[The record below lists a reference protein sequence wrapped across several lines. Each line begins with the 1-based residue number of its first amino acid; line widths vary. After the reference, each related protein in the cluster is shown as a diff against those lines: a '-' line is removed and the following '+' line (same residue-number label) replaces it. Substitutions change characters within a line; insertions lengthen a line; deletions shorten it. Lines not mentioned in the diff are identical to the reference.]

1 MAAAIVLADVATKEL
16 VEATF
21 AHGEYWPAFNVA
33 DIGITLGAA
42 ALILDAMFI
51 APRKGA
57 SQRAPR

>member
-1 MAAAIVLADVATKEL
+1 VATKEL